1 MLPLAS
7 AISNRLDKSSS
18 QRTCEI
24 VNFSLISVDFCY
36 WLFGRSRGGGLSDGE
51 RIFDRK
57 RPCHRS
63 RSLLFQRTDEIHLGA
78 SRSLRKTPA
87 DSPEARGGVVTPTL
101 ITPPSP
107 PLLRMEQPPSPSDWP
122 EAMPLDDPQTTPWWG
137 RDPPGGGEAT
147 QRQRTKPRKLNSTIE
162 DGFYFH

>member
-101 ITPPSP
+101 ITPPA
-107 PLLRMEQPPSPSDWP
+107 LRCFGWSNRRRHPIGRKRCPW
-122 EAMPLDDPQTTPWWG
+122 TTPK
-137 RDPPGGGEAT
+137 RPPGGVVTHQGGGG
-147 QRQRTKPRKLNSTIE
+147 KPLNGNEPSLAN
-162 DGFYFH
+162 